1 MTGISDNDIAFKRQ
15 ISINGHGSRPNKSN
29 HIFGKTDD
37 LILSFSFFRKFG
49 GRIFFLLVKEQ
60 PWCNHQKLN
69 LHEELSSQLTYHCIS
84 FRHLED
90 S

>member
-49 GRIFFLLVKEQ
+49 GRIFF
-60 PWCNHQKLN
+60 
-69 LHEELSSQLTYHCIS
+69 S
-84 FRHLED
+84 
-90 S
+90 